1 MPSNSQQG
9 RQLSDCL
16 SGKST
21 RRVPGGIF
29 QGFWSQ
35 EIGGYVMM
43 QGLDRFGPLGKR
55 NTLRYVGWYTTVTS
69 PSTHATAW
77 ASFFGDVNVRFFLK
91 KIMRMNNRLI
101 LLFSSYYTR

>member
-29 QGFWSQ
+29 QGFGSQ

-43 QGLDRFGPLGKR
+43 QGLDRFGPLGKH
-55 NTLRYVGWYTTVTS
+55 NTLRSVCWYTTVTS

-77 ASFFGDVNVRFFLK
+77 ASFFSDFNVRF
-91 KIMRMNNRLI
+91 
-101 LLFSSYYTR
+101 